1 MRGRPSTIKIEL
13 TSEYR
18 EVLLSWLRRQ
28 KTPVGL
34 AKRARAIL
42 LLADGQTFT
51 HTSQLVGMGER
62 HLRKWAKRFIE
73 RGVAGL
79 YDSPR
84 PGRAPVFSPS
94 SGAVS
99 GQDGLRTTG

>member
-1 MRGRPSTIKIEL
+1 MRGRPFSIKIEL
-13 TSEYR
+13 TCEQR
-18 EVLLSWLRRQ
+18 DVLLSWLRRQ

-51 HTSQLVGMGER
+51 QTSQQVGMGER
-62 HLRKWAKRFIE
+62 HLRKWARRFIE
-73 RGVAGL
+73 RGIQGL
-79 YDSPR
+79 YDSQR

-94 SGAVS
+94 SSAVF
-99 GQDGLRTTG
+99 GQDNL